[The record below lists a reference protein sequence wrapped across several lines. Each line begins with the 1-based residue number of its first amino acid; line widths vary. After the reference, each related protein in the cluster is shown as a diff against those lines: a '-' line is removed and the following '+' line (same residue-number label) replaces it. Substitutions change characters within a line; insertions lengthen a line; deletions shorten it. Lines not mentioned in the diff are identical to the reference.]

1 MPANHRPYAR
11 AIPLIY
17 IVAAIAVLGCVGRLG
32 IQTLMV
38 KQQLKQGGERLN
50 SQRKKL
56 ADLNTNNE
64 SLRTTKKLLTSIPAL
79 QKAIRAGVIKLQPID
94 KRFVLNVPAN
104 RHVVAAANMMPDGE
118 GGR

>member
-17 IVAAIAVLGCVGRLG
+17 IFAALAVLGCVGRLG

-38 KQQLKQGGERLN
+38 QQQLKQGGERLN
-50 SQRKKL
+50 ALRKKL
-56 ADLNTNNE
+56 ADLNTNND
-64 SLRTTKKLLTSIPAL
+64 SLQTTKDLLTSIPAL
-79 QKAIRAGVIKLQPID
+79 EKAIRAGVIKLQPID
-94 KRFVLNVPAN
+94 KRFVINVPAT
-104 RHVVAAANMMPDGE
+104 RHVVAAATVMPDPE

>member
-17 IVAAIAVLGCVGRLG
+17 IVAVLAVLGCLGRLG

-38 KQQLKQGGERLN
+38 KQQLKQGGERLH

-56 ADLNTNNE
+56 ADLSTNNE
-64 SLRTTKKLLTSIPAL
+64 SLRTMKNQLTAIPAL

-104 RHVVAAANMMPDGE
+104 RRVVAAATVMPITE